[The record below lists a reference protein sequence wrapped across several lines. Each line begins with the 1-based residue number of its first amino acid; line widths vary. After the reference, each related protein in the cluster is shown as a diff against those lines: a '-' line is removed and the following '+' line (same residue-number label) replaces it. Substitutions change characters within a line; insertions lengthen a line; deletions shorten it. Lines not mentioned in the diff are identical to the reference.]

1 MKQSIVLKLFI
12 VLVGVAAVGGAAF
25 VGFRHANEVRG
36 ESGAVQAPA
45 TRATTVVPTRADA
58 SEAAHFLLQLRPE
71 DVTQY
76 TDPAYGFTFSYP
88 RAFERS
94 TSTADGTALVYVAHP
109 TLPLAI
115 TIEVSPLVK
124 QVPQV
129 EELKALSAD
138 YDQEAPEGVDSNV
151 QAWIDERAV
160 PGAAHRGQMWFAR
173 QGFLYQVVLEAPDT
187 DLLESWMHEFL
198 YDNLSFFPR

>member
-1 MKQSIVLKLFI
+1 MRQATLLKVFI
-12 VLVGVAAVGGAAF
+12 FLVGVAVVGGGVF
-25 VGFRHANEVRG
+25 WGFKHTREVRG
-36 ESGAVQAPA
+36 EV
-45 TRATTVVPTRADA
+45 TPTISPPLD
-58 SEAAHFLLQLRPE
+58 SSPGGGVAAHFLLQLSPE

-115 TIEVSPLVK
+115 TIEVSPLV
-124 QVPQV
+124 QHVQQV
-129 EELKALSAD
+129 EELTALSAD
-138 YDQEAPEGVDSNV
+138 YDQEAPDGVDSNV
-151 QAWIDERAV
+151 QAWIDESAV

-173 QGFLYQVVLEAPDT
+173 QGFLYQVVMEAPDT

-198 YDNLSFFPR
+198 YDNLTFSPQ